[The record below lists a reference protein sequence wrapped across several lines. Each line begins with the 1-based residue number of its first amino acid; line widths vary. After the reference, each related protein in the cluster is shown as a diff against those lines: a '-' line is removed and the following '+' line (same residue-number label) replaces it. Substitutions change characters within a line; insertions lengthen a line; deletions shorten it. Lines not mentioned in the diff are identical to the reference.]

1 MGKAPLIERLQAA
14 AVAVSGGQ
22 LSYEAIRELVCQA
35 LCDAAGQDCY
45 CYIVDCFPDKVVYE
59 LKEHYFERTYSI
71 ADGKVSL
78 GDATEVERQVS
89 YTPLKAACE
98 FIGAAADSNG
108 MRWPVRVIAY
118 GPDKQGRTMWEKAPL
133 VAALNLFEGAKVFAC
148 NDSQHK
154 DPTKA
159 ARFGKSPRELVGAL
173 TQPEVRDDGIYA
185 AFVIMPS
192 ADWLSNDLKAC
203 EANQIDYVYGLS
215 VDVTGKTKKIIAA
228 GKNMIAPDVI
238 SNVQVDVVYDPI
250 GGGKFLRAARES
262 GQREEETM
270 LIAQLLAALAR
281 RDSAEA
287 SRIQTAIDSKSIT
300 EPQAVDQIMAA
311 MDKGT
316 PTDMK
321 CPACGTTMDKCA
333 SGCMECPACGCK
345 LTADGQPAASI
356 KAAASA
362 ELQEM
367 RCLAS
372 SMTLDKVLTA
382 SKLPEPVQDKLRASF
397 AGTVF
402 TEDKLQAAVKLEKE
416 TLDKLT
422 ASGQVRGVGEVRVV
436 RETGEKLQAAVDGL
450 FHVPVADSMKDVPV
464 FTSIRAAYAEITGD
478 SEVRGY
484 QDSSTRMQAAFD
496 TSTFAYL
503 LGNALYRRMVADYR
517 ETSDFGLSRLISNV
531 RNARDFRPLQAIRI
545 AYFGDIP
552 DVNPENLDYAD
563 LGTLSDEKMEYSLN
577 QKGGII
583 TITRK
588 MIINDDMT
596 GINRIVSRLPR
607 AARRTKAKRAWGKLI
622 NNDTYKG
629 DSVAT
634 FHASH
639 NNLGSTAYALASA
652 VAARTAI
659 AKQTEPGSGER
670 LYLRPVTLAIPTDLW
685 DAAVTLNQ
693 NSAVTTGNSMY
704 QFFGTQ
710 NEGIIEVPFMTD
722 VNDWMMFADPKDVE
736 ILEVAY
742 LNGQQEPEMFVAD
755 QPTVGQ
761 FFVGDKLQY
770 KIRDEYEFEIMDF
783 RGGYKAVVAG

>member
-1 MGKAPLIERLQAA
+1 MGKASLIGRLQAA
-14 AVAVSGGQ
+14 ADAIPAGQ
-22 LSYEAIRELVCQA
+22 LSYDAIRELVCQA
-35 LCDAAGQDCY
+35 LCDIAGPDCY
-45 CYIVDCFPDKVVYE
+45 CYIVDCYPDRVVYE

-71 ADGKVSL
+71 ADGKVTL

-89 YTPLKAACE
+89 YVPLKAACE
-98 FIGAAADSNG
+98 FMGAAADSNG

-118 GPDKQGRTMWEKAPL
+118 GADKQGRTMWEKAPL

-154 DPTKA
+154 DPAKA

-173 TQPEVRDDGIYA
+173 TQPEVREDGIYA
-185 AFVIMPS
+185 SFVIMPS

-215 VDVTGKTKKIIAA
+215 VDVTGKTKKITAA
-228 GKNMIAPDVI
+228 GKSMMAPDVI

-262 GQREEETM
+262 GQSEEETM

-287 SRIQTAIDSKSIT
+287 SRIQVAIDSKSIT

-311 MDKGT
+311 MEK
-316 PTDMK
+316 P
-321 CPACGTTMDKCA
+321 PAVA
-333 SGCMECPACGCK
+333 
-345 LTADGQPAASI
+345 GQEGQTLH
-356 KAAASA
+356 AAAPSA

-367 RCLAS
+367 RLLAC
-372 SMTLDKVLTA
+372 SMNLTNTLAA

-397 AGTVF
+397 TGIVF
-402 TEDKLQAAVKLEKE
+402 KEESLQAAIKAEKE
-416 TLDKLT
+416 MLDKLT
-422 ASGQVRGVGEVRVV
+422 ASGQVRGLGDVRVV

-450 FHVPVADSMKDVPV
+450 FRVPVAQGMEDVPI
-464 FTSIRAAYAEITGD
+464 FTGIRAAYAEITGD
-478 SEVRGY
+478 HEVRGY
-484 QDSSTRMQAAFD
+484 QDQNSRLHAAFD
-496 TSTFAYL
+496 TSTFSYL

-517 ETSDFGLSRLISNV
+517 ETSDFGLSRIISNV
-531 RNARDFRPLQAIRI
+531 RNAKDFRPLQAIRI

-552 DVNPENLDYAD
+552 DVNPEDLDYAD

-596 GINRIVSRLPR
+596 AINRIVSRLPR
-607 AARRTKAKRAWGKLI
+607 VARRTKAKRAWNKFI

-639 NNLGSTAYALASA
+639 NNLGSAAYALASA

-659 AKQTEPGSGER
+659 AKQTEPGS
-670 LYLRPVTLAIPTDLW
+670 A
-685 DAAVTLNQ
+685 
-693 NSAVTTGNSMY
+693 
-704 QFFGTQ
+704 
-710 NEGIIEVPFMTD
+710 
-722 VNDWMMFADPKDVE
+722 
-736 ILEVAY
+736 
-742 LNGQQEPEMFVAD
+742 
-755 QPTVGQ
+755 
-761 FFVGDKLQY
+761 
-770 KIRDEYEFEIMDF
+770 
-783 RGGYKAVVAG
+783 